1 MNCGECEKSRVEQM
15 GNGREMLF
23 CTEARRHVG
32 APLATGSGK
41 AVLGFGVSPAW
52 CGRKVQWGIPRTRGT
67 EGTDCHGSCGA
78 SQ

>member
-52 CGRKVQWGIPRTRGT
+52 CGRDGLPRAQSALAMTGM
-67 EGTDCHGSCGA
+67 EGG
-78 SQ
+78 